1 MNRCGGILLRQNS
14 FIKFGGEIIL
24 RGLLWTKYGVG
35 FGGEE
40 FYDEFGEP
48 EIYHGVDKGAEA
60 DNEPNGVIRIGSIW
74 EEKPLD
80 N

>member
-1 MNRCGGILLRQNS
+1 
-14 FIKFGGEIIL
+14 
-24 RGLLWTKYGVG
+24 VG